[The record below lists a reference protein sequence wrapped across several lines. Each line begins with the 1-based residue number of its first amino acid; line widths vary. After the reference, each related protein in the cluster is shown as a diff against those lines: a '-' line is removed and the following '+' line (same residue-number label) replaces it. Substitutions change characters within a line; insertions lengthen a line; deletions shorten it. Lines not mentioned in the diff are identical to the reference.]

1 VGGPGAAHAD
11 LFFTDLY
18 MSPKFLKLSLLFPLS
33 LAFAPALSA
42 QEAAET
48 AKPSLLTPHGGLMVW
63 TLLVF
68 GAVFFI
74 LRKFAFGPL
83 TAAVEAREK
92 ALTDAIAMAKA
103 DRDAAAALLEEHRKA
118 IEAARGEAQK
128 FIAEG
133 RATADSMKAEMIE
146 ETRKQQQEMLE
157 RARRDIEAEKV
168 KAIDEL
174 RREAI
179 DLALAGASK
188 VIEKNLDDAQNRK
201 LVESYLATIGTK

>member
-1 VGGPGAAHAD
+1 MGGPGAAHAE
-11 LFFTDLY
+11 LFYTDPF
-18 MSPKFLKLSLLFPLS
+18 MRSKFLQFSSLS
-33 LAFAPALSA
+33 AFSVFAAPALFA
-42 QEAAET
+42 QEAAE
-48 AKPSLLTPHGGLMVW
+48 APKPSLLTPHGGLMVW
-63 TLLVF
+63 TLVVF
-68 GAVFFI
+68 VSLFFF
-74 LRKFAFGPL
+74 LRKFALGPL
-83 TAAVEAREK
+83 TAVVEAREK

-103 DRDAAAALLEEHRKA
+103 DRDAAALLLEEHRKA

-128 FIAEG
+128 FIADG

-146 ETRKQQQEMLE
+146 ETRKLQQEMLE

>member
-1 VGGPGAAHAD
+1 
-11 LFFTDLY
+11 
-18 MSPKFLKLSLLFPLS
+18 MSPKFLQLSILFPLS
-33 LAFAPALSA
+33 LSIAPALSA
-42 QEAAET
+42 QEAAEA

-68 GAVFFI
+68 GVVFLI
-74 LRKFAFGPL
+74 LRKYAFGPL

-103 DRDAAAALLEEHRKA
+103 DRDAAALLLEEHRKA

-128 FIAEG
+128 YIAEG
-133 RATADSMKAEMIE
+133 RATADSMKAGMIE